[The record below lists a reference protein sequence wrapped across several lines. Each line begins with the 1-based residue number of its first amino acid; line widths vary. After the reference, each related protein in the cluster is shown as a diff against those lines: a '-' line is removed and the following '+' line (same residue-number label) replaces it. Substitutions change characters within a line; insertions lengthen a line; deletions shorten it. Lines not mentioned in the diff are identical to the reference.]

1 MTALGITLLVIG
13 VVMVVAEA
21 HAPSGALGVGGGI
34 ALIVGG
40 IIAIASVGGS
50 AAVAVPVGIV
60 LGLGAGAWTL
70 LVRREVTSGP
80 RRRIRTGTEALNGRI
95 GEVRSWRGDHGTVF
109 VDGSL
114 WRASSHEL
122 DGDECPIEV
131 GDRVTIESLSGLTL
145 WVRHAEAW
153 ELHA

>member
-50 AAVAVPVGIV
+50 AAIAVPVGIV
-60 LGLGAGAWTL
+60 LGLGSGGLDAARQARGGERARAGA
-70 LVRREVTSGP
+70 
-80 RRRIRTGTEALNGRI
+80 IRAGTEALNGRI
-95 GEVRSWRGDHGTVF
+95 GEVRSWSGDHGTRLRRRLSVARMQ
-109 VDGSL
+109 S
-114 WRASSHEL
+114 RTRL
-122 DGDECPIEV
+122 DERPIEA
-131 GDRVTIESLSGLTL
+131 GRPRDG
-145 WVRHAEAW
+145 
-153 ELHA
+153 